1 MFHSIEI
8 VLCIQLSVSQFF
20 ISSMFIEMVNIFN
33 GVIALFCN
41 VLCTD
46 RVFCLF
52 QCLLYRTEHAQDV
65 KKIEKFT
72 GLLMRHMASK
82 DSK

>member
-1 MFHSIEI
+1 LYAYLHNLHTLII
-8 VLCIQLSVSQFF
+8 DV
-20 ISSMFIEMVNIFN
+20 
-33 GVIALFCN
+33 
-41 VLCTD
+41 
-46 RVFCLF
+46 CL

-82 DSK
+82 DTKWIPVE